1 MTKDRLY
8 QNIHGQIKPFEFDE
22 RVADV
27 FPDMIQRSVP
37 GYGQTLSM
45 LSVIAKEYAQANSN
59 IYDLGCSLGAA
70 SLAIR
75 QSIEEQDCRIIAV
88 DNSEAMVARCK
99 KNIQRD
105 HSNCPVDVIQSDI
118 LGVKINNAS
127 IVVMNFTLQ
136 FIPLL
141 QRPAL
146 LKNIYKGLRPGGVLV
161 LSEKILM
168 ESEAENNLMIELHH
182 QYKRLNGY
190 DDMEIA
196 GKRSALENVLVPETL
211 SKHKARLES
220 SGFSEIQLYM
230 QCLNFVSLIAE
241 KQA

>member
-22 RVADV
+22 QVADV

-37 GYGQTLSM
+37 GYAHTLSM
-45 LSVIAKEYAQANSN
+45 LSVIAKEYAQAKST

-70 SLAIR
+70 SLALR
-75 QSIEEQDCRIIAV
+75 QSIHEQGCRIIAV
-88 DNSEAMVARCK
+88 DNSEAMVNRCK

-105 HSNCPVDVIQSDI
+105 HSSCPVEVVHADIQDI
-118 LGVKINNAS
+118 KLTNAS
-127 IVVMNFTLQ
+127 IAVMNFTLQ

-141 QRPAL
+141 QRVAL
-146 LKNIYKGLRPGGVLV
+146 LRNIYEGLNKGGVLV

-168 ESEAENNLMIELHH
+168 ETEPDNDLMTELHH

-196 GKRSALENVLVPETL
+196 GKRTALENVLIPETL
-211 SKHKARLES
+211 AQHKSRLES
-220 SGFSEIQLYM
+220 AGFSHIQVYM
-230 QCLNFVSLIAE
+230 QCLNFVSLIAI
-241 KQA
+241 K